1 MREHLAHF
9 SIAGFTY
16 YDGVLAFN
24 ELKIGTELRL
34 VPDATNQYD
43 PRAIAVYYN
52 DYKLGFIPKSDN
64 RIFYKLMKIGFDQF
78 EVRVQRLAP
87 DEDPEQQISVI
98 VHLVREGKG

>member
-16 YDGVLAFN
+16 YEGVLAFN
-24 ELKIGTELRL
+24 DLKIGTELTL
-34 VPDATNQYD
+34 VPEPTNQYD
-43 PRAIAVYYN
+43 PRAIAIYYKEH
-52 DYKLGFIPKSDN
+52 KLGFIPRSEN
-64 RIFYKLMKIGFDQF
+64 RIFYKLMKVGFDQF

-98 VHLVREGKG
+98 VHLVGKEKV